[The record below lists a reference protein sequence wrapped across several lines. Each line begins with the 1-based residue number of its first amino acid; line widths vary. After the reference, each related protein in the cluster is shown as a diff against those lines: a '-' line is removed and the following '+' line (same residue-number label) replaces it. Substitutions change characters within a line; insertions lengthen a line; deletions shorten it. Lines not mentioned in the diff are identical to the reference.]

1 MTPALSLYRCATWA
15 ATPLA
20 GAFLRRRLGAGKEDP
35 ARFAERLGI
44 AGRARPAGPLL
55 WAHAASVGEVLSVL
69 PLLERY
75 RSERAGPHVLITT
88 GTVTSA
94 RLVAARLD
102 AGMTHQYAPLDL
114 PSAVAR
120 FLDHWWPDAAIM
132 VESELW
138 PNLLA
143 ATRRRGVPM
152 ALVNGR
158 MSERSFSRWQ
168 AMPLAA
174 RELLGGFTV
183 VLAQSPRDKNRVRQL
198 GARDPLWVGDLKDAS
213 PPLAADLAAL
223 GALRRAIGDRP
234 VWVAASTHPGE
245 EVLCG
250 AVHRRLMA
258 RHPSL
263 LTIIVPRHPE
273 RGRAITQSLATD
285 GHDVARR
292 GASQEPSRGVYVADT
307 LGELGVFY
315 RLAQVAF
322 VGGSLVPHGG
332 HNPLEPARLG
342 RPILFGPHMA
352 NFSAAAGRLAAA
364 GAAREVDGADGL
376 ADALDRLLGDAALRA
391 RQGEAAVTA
400 TAAGERVLDR
410 VVEALRPVLA
420 HLSAGH
426 ARP

>member
-1 MTPALSLYRCATWA
+1 VTPALSLYRCATWA

-20 GAFLRRRLGAGKEDP
+20 GAYLRRRLAAGKEDP
-35 ARFAERLGI
+35 ERFAERLGI
-44 AGRARPAGPLL
+44 AGHARPAGPLL
-55 WAHAASVGEVLSVL
+55 WAHAASVGEALSIL
-69 PLLERY
+69 PLLDRCRAERD
-75 RSERAGPHVLITT
+75 RLHVLITT

-94 RLVAARLD
+94 RLLAARLD

-114 PSAVAR
+114 PGAVGR
-120 FLDHWWPDAAIM
+120 FLDHWRPDAALM

-143 ATRRRGVPM
+143 ATRRRGIPM

-158 MSERSFSRWQ
+158 MSERSFRRWR
-168 AMPLAA
+168 AMPAAA

-183 VLAQSPRDKNRVRQL
+183 VLAQSARDEKCFERL

-245 EVLCG
+245 EALCG
-250 AVHRRLMA
+250 TVHGRLIA
-258 RHPSL
+258 RYPTL

-273 RGRAITQSLATD
+273 RGPAVARSLAAD

-292 GASQEPSRGVYVADT
+292 SAGEEPTRGLYVADT
-307 LGELGVFY
+307 LGELGVLF

-322 VGGSLVPHGG
+322 IGGSLVPHGG

-342 RPILFGPHMA
+342 RPVLFGPHMA
-352 NFSAAAGRLAAA
+352 NFSAAAGRLVAA
-364 GAAREVDGADGL
+364 GAAREVGGTDGL
-376 ADALDRLLGDAALRA
+376 ADALDRLLGDAGLRA
-391 RQGEAAVTA
+391 RGGEAALAA

-420 HLSAGH
+420 HLSACH